1 MGRFRRSFTVTA
13 SPSVA
18 LDYLVDYAHT
28 VAWDPGTTR
37 CTRVDTGPIGVGA
50 TWTNV
55 SDFRGRETT
64 LTYRLV
70 ELTERRIRFEGEGR
84 GATAYDDFT
93 VTAGADG
100 TALIAYDAGISFKA
114 WRKAADPFLRPLL
127 SRMGAGAVAGIT
139 AALTHRGGER
149 VT

>member
-1 MGRFRRSFTVTA
+1 MGRFRQSFTVTA
-13 SPSVA
+13 PPSDVV
-18 LDYLVDYAHT
+18 DYLRDYANT

-37 CTRVDTGPIGVGA
+37 CTRADSGPIIVGA

-70 ELTERRIRFEGEGR
+70 ELTDRRVRFVGDGR

-93 VTAGADG
+93 VLAGRDTTATID
-100 TALIAYDAGISFKA
+100 YDAGIDFKT
-114 WRKAADPFLRPLL
+114 WRKVADPFLRPLFA
-127 SRMGAGAVAGIT
+127 RMGAGAVAGIT
-139 AALTHRGGER
+139 AALAGELG
-149 VT
+149 

>member
-1 MGRFRRSFTVTA
+1 MGRFRQSFTVSA
-13 SPSVA
+13 SPSAAV
-18 LDYLVDYAHT
+18 DYLADYAHT

-37 CTRVDTGPIGVGA
+37 CTRDDIGPLGVGT

-70 ELTERRIRFEGEGR
+70 ELTDRRIRFEGEGR

-93 VTAGADG
+93 VTAGAG
-100 TALIAYDAGISFKA
+100 ATAHITYDAGITFKT
-114 WRKAADPFLRPLL
+114 WRKVADPFLRPML
-127 SRMGAGAVAGIT
+127 SRMGAGAVAGVT
-139 AALTHRGGER
+139 AALAG
-149 VT
+149 